1 MKTLFAAAVVLS
13 MGLLSG
19 EDYLKIFREA
29 SQAEK
34 QKQFAVAEAKYGEA
48 LKISANSGQKSRAV
62 LGKFRAMRG
71 LKKFKEAEKLAL
83 ESVEDE
89 SISFQDARH
98 ILNTVAGT
106 LLWSARQHEA
116 LALLQQAQNVQ
127 CLKSS
132 NIYFSTF
139 YLMAVIYMQRKQY
152 QAAIEV
158 LGNVAAVREQHPAN
172 LYTANLMTGN
182 ALERLGKKSEALKYF
197 RTALENGKKVR
208 YKFNFSQAEKAI
220 ERLSK

>member
-1 MKTLFAAAVVLS
+1 
-13 MGLLSG
+13 
-19 EDYLKIFREA
+19 
-29 SQAEK
+29 
-34 QKQFAVAEAKYGEA
+34 
-48 LKISANSGQKSRAV
+48 
-62 LGKFRAMRG
+62 
-71 LKKFKEAEKLAL
+71 
-83 ESVEDE
+83 
-89 SISFQDARH
+89 
-98 ILNTVAGT
+98 
-106 LLWSARQHEA
+106 
-116 LALLQQAQNVQ
+116 
-127 CLKSS
+127 
-132 NIYFSTF
+132 
-139 YLMAVIYMQRKQY
+139 MQRKQY